1 MKQLALQMKCIFLQI
16 WQYDI
21 STKKISVFKN
31 LSNYKLS
38 KGFKVKKILIQHN
51 IQNIVILARTPKYI
65 YVKKYTLFKRDKKW
79 RENSKVLD

>member
-1 MKQLALQMKCIFLQI
+1 MTFQI
-16 WQYDI
+16 STF

-65 YVKKYTLFKRDKKW
+65 YVKKYTLSNVIRNEEKILKYWTRKRF
-79 RENSKVLD
+79 